1 MAINYRSAPMIFR
14 RPDPSCWFSSLVR
27 SQVNFAGDKG
37 EPDTPI
43 IPTYPGERLRIRL
56 IQGSHEEQHGFTTHG
71 LRWRRDWGHP
81 DATLV
86 NQQSL
91 GISEAFT
98 LDINSADASSYGIG
112 DHLWRAS
119 AIAASNR
126 IEFRPARS
134 ATQLDAEFLRGARGA
149 DESGQFNPALC
160 PVPAW
165 QCHAK
170 RLRLVDQAFGSIS
183 FSGVSGSAS
192 NAGAIA
198 ARASTKARPWT

>member
-43 IPTYPGERLRIRL
+43 IPTYPSERLRIRL
-56 IQGSHEEQHGFTTHG
+56 IQGSHEEQHGFTMHG

-98 LDINSADASSYGIG
+98 LDINPAVPRLMASGTICGAPVQSPPPI
-112 DHLWRAS
+112 
-119 AIAASNR
+119 ASN
-126 IEFRPARS
+126 F
-134 ATQLDAEFLRGARGA
+134 
-149 DESGQFNPALC
+149 AL
-160 PVPAW
+160 
-165 QCHAK
+165 HAP
-170 RLRLVDQAFGSIS
+170 LPNLTLSS
-183 FSGVSGSAS
+183 
-192 NAGAIA
+192 
-198 ARASTKARPWT
+198 